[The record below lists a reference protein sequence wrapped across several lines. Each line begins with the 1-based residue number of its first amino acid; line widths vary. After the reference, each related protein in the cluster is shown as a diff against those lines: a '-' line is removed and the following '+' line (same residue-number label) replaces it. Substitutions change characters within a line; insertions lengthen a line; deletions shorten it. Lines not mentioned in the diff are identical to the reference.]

1 MKCLSTDGWGFRLGE
16 ITDNRPD
23 QLQTTSRDSHQLLLL
38 QSGKF
43 RCSLTKPQ
51 STFSDLADGASCA
64 AGVEQLGG
72 GGQTGNSLLAA
83 KADGRLSKQE
93 STAEERRT

>member
-51 STFSDLADGASCA
+51 STFSNLADGASCA
-64 AGVEQLGG
+64 AGVEQLG